1 MAKRP
6 AFQFYPSDWRK
17 DPSLSV
23 CSLAA
28 RGLWIE
34 MMCIAHEAEEY
45 GVLALNGKPMTEA
58 QLSRMVG
65 ESPKVVKEMLVEL
78 EDAGVFSRREDGA
91 IYSRRM
97 VKDEHIR
104 NVRSDAGKKG
114 GNPNFAKD
122 LPKQNHKQVLTPSS
136 SSSASAKTGTNV
148 PAASAAP
155 PDLLDTIWK
164 VGAQILVT
172 SGISEATA
180 RSFLGMLCKQHGDD
194 AVAEKV
200 AYLTVHPS
208 ADPRSWLK
216 GALNGTHREI
226 RAGGTAARVDAANP
240 ARPDPEKGH
249 LF

>member
-1 MAKRP
+1 MVKRP

-58 QLSRMVG
+58 QLARMVG
-65 ESPKVVKEMLVEL
+65 ESPKAVKDMLTEL
-78 EDAGVFSRREDGA
+78 EDAGVFSRRDDGS

-104 NVRSDAGKKG
+104 NVRATAGRLG
-114 GNPNFAKD
+114 GNPKLVEGLD
-122 LPKQNHKQVLTPSS
+122 KQKRKQSPTPSS
-136 SSSASAKTGTNV
+136 SSSASANSGTDV
-148 PAASAAP
+148 PAAVAAP
-155 PDLLDTIWK
+155 PDPLETVWK
-164 VGAQILVT
+164 AGTQMLVN
-172 SGISEATA
+172 SGITEGTA
-180 RSFLGMLCKQHGDD
+180 RSFLGMLCKQHGD
-194 AVAEKV
+194 ATVAEKV
-200 AYLTVHPS
+200 AHLTVHPA

-216 GALNGTHREI
+216 GALNGAHREI
-226 RAGGTAARVDAANP
+226 RASGSAARVEAANP
-240 ARPDPEKGH
+240 TRPDPEKGH